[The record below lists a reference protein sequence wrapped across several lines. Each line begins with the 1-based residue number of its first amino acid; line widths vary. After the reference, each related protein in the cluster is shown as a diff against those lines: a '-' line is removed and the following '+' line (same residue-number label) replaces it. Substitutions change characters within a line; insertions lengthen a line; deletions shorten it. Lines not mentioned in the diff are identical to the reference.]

1 MLIIID
7 LMGQQSLDI
16 FFFFNLK
23 LRLGCVFYV
32 NFNEN
37 KVNTGFMFVNNYFL
51 INFNLTKNTFS
62 SIIQGA

>member
-16 FFFFNLK
+16 FFFLNLK

-37 KVNTGFMFVNNYFL
+37 KVNTGFMFVK
-51 INFNLTKNTFS
+51 IIFN
-62 SIIQGA
+62 